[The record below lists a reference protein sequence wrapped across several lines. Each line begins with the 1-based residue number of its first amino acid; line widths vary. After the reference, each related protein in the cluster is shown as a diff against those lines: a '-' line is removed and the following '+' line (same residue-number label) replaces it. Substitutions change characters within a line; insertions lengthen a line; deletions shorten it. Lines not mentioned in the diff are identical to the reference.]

1 LLGGAVAKVHEAKTA
16 TSRLDTAPARREAA
30 GERPVPHWRVA
41 IIGAGAGGLG
51 LAIRLRKARQ
61 RDFVVFEA
69 SDGVGGTWRSNTYPG
84 AACDVPSHLYS
95 YSFARKPDWT
105 KTYAGQSEIL
115 RYLEDCAE
123 RFGISDHVRTRTR
136 MTAAHWDEQ
145 ARRWRLT
152 DAEGGRYEADVLV
165 SAVGTFATPSYPD
178 IAGLDSFAGPCF
190 HSARWEHEHDLV
202 GRRVAVIGTGA
213 SAAQIVPELA
223 KVAEA
228 VDVFQR
234 TPQWILPRS
243 DKPFTEEQKRR
254 FARNPMAARRHR
266 RELYWAFENT
276 IAFRHGEEG
285 AEQLKA
291 IALSHIEY
299 RIKDDDLR
307 GKLTPNYPF
316 GCKRTLV
323 CSDFYKAVLRNNVE
337 LVTERIERVTPGAV
351 VTTGGRE
358 HPVDAIV
365 LATGFR
371 ATEYLEGFVVVGV
384 GGRRLHDDWSEVP
397 HAYMGL
403 TVAGYP
409 NFFMLYGPNTNQGGN
424 SIIVILEAQSAYV
437 LSALRAMRWRRAR
450 AVDVRPEVMDAYNR
464 ELQEALAGT
473 VWSDGCQSYFTNANG
488 KIATQLPQT
497 SRWYAQRT
505 KHFRMR
511 EYVRS

>member
-1 LLGGAVAKVHEAKTA
+1 LLGGAVAKVHDPTTA
-16 TSRLDTAPARREAA
+16 THHVDTVPARGEAA
-30 GERPVPHWRVA
+30 PGRPVPHWRVA

-51 LAIRLRKARQ
+51 LAIRLKKTRQ
-61 RDFVVFEA
+61 RDFVLFEA

-105 KTYAGQSEIL
+105 KTYAEQPEIL
-115 RYLEDCAE
+115 RYFEECAQ
-123 RFGISDHVRTRTR
+123 RFGISDHVRPHTRI
-136 MTAAHWDEQ
+136 TAAHWDEQ

-152 DAEGGRYEADVLV
+152 DADGGRYEADVVV

-190 HSARWEHEHDLV
+190 HSARWEHDHDLV

-223 KVAEA
+223 KVAET

-254 FARNPMAARRHR
+254 FARNPIAARRHR

-276 IAFRHGEEG
+276 IAFREEG

-291 IALSHIEY
+291 IALGHIEY
-299 RIKDDDLR
+299 RIKDDGLR
-307 GKLTPNYPF
+307 AKLTPDYLF

-323 CSDFYKAVLRNNVE
+323 CSDFYKAVLRDNVE

-371 ATEYLEGFVVVGV
+371 ATEYLEGIEVVGL
-384 GGRRLHDDWSEVP
+384 GGRRLHDEWSDVP